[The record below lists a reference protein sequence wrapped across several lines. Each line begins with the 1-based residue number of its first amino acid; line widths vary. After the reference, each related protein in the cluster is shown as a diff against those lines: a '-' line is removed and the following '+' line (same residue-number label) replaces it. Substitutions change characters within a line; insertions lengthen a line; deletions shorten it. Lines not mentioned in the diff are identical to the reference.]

1 MSQKVLVTGGAGYI
15 GSHVVRQLGEAGYD
29 VVVYDN
35 CSTGSASAVLSGN
48 LINADLADVDRL
60 YKVFATH
67 QFTAVFHFA
76 ASLNAPESITNPLD
90 YYTNNTRNTLN
101 LLRCCE
107 TFGIDKMIFSS
118 TAAVYGEPDRNPVTE
133 ETPTRPINPYGRSKL
148 MSEWLIQD
156 TSKASQL
163 RHVILRYFNVAG
175 AEPRGR
181 IGQMNLE
188 ATHLIRAACDA
199 ALSRKPGVRIFGTD
213 FPTPDGTGIRDYIHV
228 EDLASAHLSALRYLE
243 AGHESQVLNCG
254 YGQGYSVRQ
263 VIDRVKAISG
273 VDFSVIETDRR
284 PGDPA
289 CVTACVDR
297 IRQILN
303 WQPRHYH
310 LDTIVRT
317 ALYWEIHRDNQTL
330 KHPLIQLLAKRLRQ
344 SLPVAQTPSPKSH
357 HVQAPAIARHP

>member
-1 MSQKVLVTGGAGYI
+1 MRQKVLVTGGAGYI

-35 CSTGSASAVLSGN
+35 CSTGSASAVLIGE
-48 LINADLADVDRL
+48 LIIGDLADIDRL

-67 QFTAVFHFA
+67 RFSAVLHFA
-76 ASLNAPESITNPLD
+76 ASLIAPESVINPLD
-90 YYTNNTRNTLN
+90 YYANNTRNTLN
-101 LLRCCE
+101 LLRCCDV
-107 TFGIDKMIFSS
+107 FDVDKLIFSS
-118 TAAVYGEPDRNPVTE
+118 TAAVYGEPAHNPVTE
-133 ETPTRPINPYGRSKL
+133 ETPTLPINPYGRSKL

-156 TSKASQL
+156 TSRASNL

-175 AEPRGR
+175 ADPTGK
-181 IGQMNLE
+181 IGQLNLE

-228 EDLASAHLSALRYLE
+228 EDLASAHLAALRYLE

-297 IRQILN
+297 IRQVLN
-303 WQPRHYH
+303 WQPRYNN

-317 ALYWEIHRDNQTL
+317 ALYWEIRRDNRTL
-330 KHPLIQLLAKRLRQ
+330 KHPLIQVLAKRLRQ
-344 SLPVAQTPSPKSH
+344 APAIAPSPKSH
-357 HVQAPAIARHP
+357 PAQAPAIPTRQP